1 MAPECI
7 ADELSKIETTLRL
20 IQAELGYYETKLS
33 GDKENASANIV
44 INTPDEGG
52 AQFIKVMKPFL
63 DEANKIFNAIQ
74 SEYKQ
79 ALLRYSEALSFYAED
94 VDTKPHQFFA
104 HVTNFAS
111 TIRVSTTFVLESC
124 RSNTL
129 SRKPPTRN
137 HKPPQWQ
144 PINSA

>member
-1 MAPECI
+1 MQQPSVSHWLTTLSMYNTNLISVAPECI

-20 IQAELGYYETKLS
+20 IQAELGYYETKLG
-33 GDKENASANIV
+33 GDKENASANIIV
-44 INTPDEGG
+44 NAPEEG

-111 TIRVSTTFVLESC
+111 TIRVSLGII
-124 RSNTL
+124 
-129 SRKPPTRN
+129 
-137 HKPPQWQ
+137 
-144 PINSA
+144 INPKL